1 MTFPAPPGAHP
12 HRHNPMSWLPEIEE
26 IHRRR
31 KLAEACGGA
40 AAVEKHHAAGKY
52 TVRERIAR
60 LLDAGSF
67 QEVGKLAGRARYDAA
82 GKLAAFEPA
91 PYVMGIGRLDGRPV
105 AVGGEDYTIRAG
117 TGFGSDRRKGGQGG
131 FIEDLAFEYRIPLV
145 NLIDGTGGTVNTA
158 KRKGYTVVPGYG
170 QDGCERSTELLGIVP
185 VVSAV
190 MGTTAGGPSMRAIL
204 AHWSIMVKHSGQ
216 IFAAGPPVVERAFG
230 TPISKEGLGGT
241 QVAVDAAGTIDN
253 TAEDEEDCFRQIR
266 RFLSYM
272 PTNVWELPPEL
283 ATGDPVDR
291 CEDEL
296 ASIIP
301 RSGREA
307 YHMKKLVAM
316 VADRGSVF
324 ELQPSF
330 GRAVITALARMG
342 GKVVGIVANN
352 PMFGGIMDYRAA
364 RKQGHFVEL
373 CDMFNIPLI
382 FFADIPG
389 LMVGAE
395 SEAHAILREGVRAR
409 YIGFQVSVPVF
420 TVIVRKCYGVAG
432 GGVIDRRGLN
442 FKIAWPS
449 ANWGSLPLEGG
460 VKAAYRAEIEAA
472 SDPVQREREIEE
484 ELRQLASPFRTA
496 EAFAVED
503 LIDPRETRPYLCRFI
518 DALQPRLRTQL
529 GPKLKAGVRP

>member
-1 MTFPAPPGAHP
+1 
-12 HRHNPMSWLPEIEE
+12 MSWRTEIAE
-26 IHRRR
+26 IHHRR

-40 AAVEKHHAAGKY
+40 EAVARHHAAGKL
-52 TVRERIAR
+52 TVRERIAA
-60 LLDAGSF
+60 LLDNGSF
-67 QEVGKLAGRARYDAA
+67 REVGKLAGRAAYGPD
-82 GKLAAFEPA
+82 GKLTAFEPA

-131 FIEDLAFEYRIPLV
+131 FIEDLAYEYRIPLI

-170 QDGCERSTELLGIVP
+170 QDGCERSVDLMGIVP

-204 AHWSIMVKHSGQ
+204 SHWSVMVKGRGQ

-230 TPISKEGLGGT
+230 DKLTKEELGGART
-241 QVAVDAAGTIDN
+241 AVDTAGTIDN
-253 TAEDEEDCFRQIR
+253 VAEDEDDCFSQIR
-266 RFLSYM
+266 RFLSYL
-272 PTNVWELPPEL
+272 PSNVWELPPQVPN
-283 ATGDPVDR
+283 GDPVER
-291 CEDEL
+291 CEDAL
-296 ASIIP
+296 ADIIP
-301 RSGREA
+301 RSARQA
-307 YHMKKLVAM
+307 YNMRKLVEM
-316 VADRGSVF
+316 VLDRGSLF
-324 ELQPSF
+324 EIQPTF
-330 GRAVITALARMG
+330 GRAVITVFGRMDG
-342 GKVVGIVANN
+342 HVVGVIASN
-352 PMFGGIMDYRAA
+352 PMVGGIMDYKAA
-364 RKQGHFVEL
+364 RKQGHFIEL

-395 SEAHAILREGVRAR
+395 SEANAILREGVRSR

-432 GGVIDRRGLN
+432 GGAIDRRGLN

-449 ANWGSLPLEGG
+449 ANWGSLPVEGG
-460 VKAAYRAEIEAA
+460 VKAAYRRDIESAA
-472 SDPVQREREIEE
+472 DPAQREKEIEE

-496 EAFAVED
+496 EMFAVED
-503 LIDPRETRPYLCRFI
+503 LIDPRETRPYLCQFI
-518 DALQPRLRTQL
+518 EALQPRLRTQL
-529 GPKLKAGVRP
+529 GPKSKSGVRP

>member
-1 MTFPAPPGAHP
+1 
-12 HRHNPMSWLPEIEE
+12 MSWQPEIDD

-31 KLAEACGGA
+31 NMAEACGGPE
-40 AAVEKHHAAGKY
+40 AVEKHHAAGKL
-52 TVRERIAR
+52 TVRERIAQ
-60 LLDAGSF
+60 LLDANSF
-67 QEVGKLAGRARYDAA
+67 REVGKLAGRATYDKA
-82 GKLAAFEPA
+82 GNLKSFEPA
-91 PYVMGIGRLDGRPV
+91 PYVMGIGKIDGRPV
-105 AVGGEDYTIRAG
+105 AIGGEDYTIRAG

-158 KRKGYTVVPGYG
+158 RRKGYTVVPGYG

-204 AHWSIMVKHSGQ
+204 SHWSIMVKGRGQ

-230 TPISKEGLGGT
+230 DKLTKEELGGT
-241 QVAVDAAGTIDN
+241 KVAVDTAGTIDN
-253 TAEDEEDCFRQIR
+253 VAEDEADCFEQIR

-272 PTNVWELPPEL
+272 PSNVWELPPE
-283 ATGDPVDR
+283 AAIGDPADR
-291 CEDEL
+291 CEDAL

-301 RSGREA
+301 REA
-307 YHMKKLVAM
+307 RQAYDMKKLLRLV
-316 VADRGSVF
+316 VDRDSLF
-324 ELQPSF
+324 EIQPTF
-330 GRAVITALARMG
+330 GKALITALARMN

-352 PMFGGIMDYRAA
+352 PMFGGIMDYKAA
-364 RKQGHFVEL
+364 RKQTHFVEL
-373 CDMFNIPLI
+373 CDMFNIPLV

-389 LMVGAE
+389 LMVGQE
-395 SEAHAILREGVRAR
+395 SEAQAILREGVRAR
-409 YIGFQVSVPVF
+409 YVGFQVSVPVF

-432 GGVIDRRGLN
+432 GGVIDRKGLN

-449 ANWGSLPLEGG
+449 ANWGSLPVEGG
-460 VKAAYRAEIEAA
+460 VKAAYRREIEAA
-472 SDPVQREREIEE
+472 PDPAAREKEIED

-496 EAFAVED
+496 EAFAIED
-503 LIDPRETRPYLCRFI
+503 LIDPRETRPYLCQFI
-518 DALQPRLRTQL
+518 GALQPRLRTQL

>member
-1 MTFPAPPGAHP
+1 
-12 HRHNPMSWLPEIEE
+12 MSWRAEIEE
-26 IHRRR
+26 IHHRR

-40 AAVEKHHAAGKY
+40 EAVARHHAAGKL
-52 TVRERIAR
+52 TVRERINA
-60 LLDAGSF
+60 LLDPGSF
-67 QEVGKLAGRARYDAA
+67 REVGKLAGRASYDGQ

-91 PYVMGIGRLDGRPV
+91 PYVMGIGRIAGRPV

-131 FIEDLAFEYRIPLV
+131 FIEDLAYEYRIPLV
-145 NLIDGTGGTVNTA
+145 NLIDGTGGSVNTA
-158 KRKGYTVVPGYG
+158 RRKGYTVVPGYG
-170 QDGCERSTELLGIVP
+170 QDGCERSADLLGMVP

-190 MGTTAGGPSMRAIL
+190 MGTTAGGPAMRAIL
-204 AHWSIMVKHSGQ
+204 SHWSVMVKGRGQ

-230 TPISKEGLGGT
+230 VRLTKEELGGSR
-241 QVAVDAAGTIDN
+241 VAVDTAGTIDN
-253 TAEDEEDCFRQIR
+253 VAQDEEDCFRQIR

-272 PTNVWELPPEL
+272 PTNVWELPPQI
-283 ATGDPVDR
+283 ACADPVDR
-291 CEDEL
+291 CEDAL
-296 ASIIP
+296 ADIVP
-301 RSGREA
+301 REA
-307 YHMKKLVAM
+307 RRAYDMKRLVGM
-316 VADRGSVF
+316 VADQGSVF
-324 ELQPSF
+324 EIQPTF
-330 GRAVITALARMG
+330 GRALVTALARMN

-352 PMFGGIMDYRAA
+352 PMFGGIMDVKAA

-382 FFADIPG
+382 FFADVPG

-409 YIGFQVSVPVF
+409 YIGFEVRVPVF

-432 GGVIDRRGLN
+432 GGMIDRRGLN

-449 ANWGSLPLEGG
+449 ANWGSLPVEGG
-460 VKAAYRAEIEAA
+460 VRAAYKREIESAPDPAA
-472 SDPVQREREIEE
+472 REKEIEE

-503 LIDPRETRPYLCRFI
+503 LIDPRETRPYLCQFI

-529 GPKLKAGVRP
+529 GPKYKTGVRP